1 MLANPGAR
9 RKMMR
14 SVFVAAG
21 VAAAALTLSQPASSQ
36 EQPPNKWVMYCAMEG
51 GKDCGVQ
58 ATIDGNSLLGQ
69 FLVMR
74 YSAAYNKI
82 SVVGD
87 GQGVRASIQ
96 VDSNPFISTSICG
109 QGICQYDDGKSAQL
123 LQQLRSGSQIQIQIQ
138 LQDTMAGPFM
148 QTLSGFDN
156 ELQKALAA
164 QRSR

>member
-1 MLANPGAR
+1 
-9 RKMMR
+9 MMR

-21 VAAAALTLSQPASSQ
+21 VAAAALSLSPAAVAQ
-36 EQPPNKWVMYCAMEG
+36 DQPPDKWVTSCTMEG

-87 GQGVRASIQ
+87 GQGVRASVQ

-109 QGICQYDDGKSAQL
+109 QGICQFDDYKSGQL
-123 LQQLRSGSQIQIQIQ
+123 LQQMRTGRRITVQ
-138 LQDTMAGPFM
+138 LQLQGTEAGPFD
-148 QTLSGFDN
+148 QTLSGFDAQ
-156 ELQKALAA
+156 LQRALAA
-164 QRSR
+164 QRGS

>member
-1 MLANPGAR
+1 
-9 RKMMR
+9 MMR

-21 VAAAALTLSQPASSQ
+21 VAAAALSLSQPASAQ
-36 EQPPNKWVMYCAMEG
+36 DQPPDKWVVSCTMEG

-87 GQGVRASIQ
+87 GQGVQASIQ

-109 QGICQYDDGKSAQL
+109 QGICQYDEGKTAEL
-123 LQQLRSGSQIQIQIQ
+123 LQQLRTGSQILVQ
-138 LQDTMAGPFM
+138 LRLQGTEAGPFT
-148 QTLSGFDN
+148 QTLKGFDAQ
-156 ELQKALAA
+156 LQRALAA
-164 QRSR
+164 QRGP

>member
-1 MLANPGAR
+1 
-9 RKMMR
+9 MMR
-14 SVFVAAG
+14 SILVAAG
-21 VAAAALTLSQPASSQ
+21 VAAAALSLSQPASSQ
-36 EQPPNKWVMYCAMEG
+36 DQPPDKWVMSCTMDG

-87 GQGVRASIQ
+87 GQGVQASIQ

-109 QGICQYDDGKSAQL
+109 QGICQYDEAKSAEL
-123 LQQLRSGSQIQIQIQ
+123 LQQLRTGSQIQVQ
-138 LQDTMAGPFM
+138 LRLQGTEAGPFT
-148 QTLSGFDN
+148 QTLKGFDAQ
-156 ELQKALAA
+156 LQRALAA
-164 QRSR
+164 QRGP

>member
-1 MLANPGAR
+1 M
-9 RKMMR
+9 
-14 SVFVAAG
+14 
-21 VAAAALTLSQPASSQ
+21 
-36 EQPPNKWVMYCAMEG
+36 
-51 GKDCGVQ
+51 
-58 ATIDGNSLLGQ
+58 
-69 FLVMR
+69 
-74 YSAAYNKI
+74 
-82 SVVGD
+82 
-87 GQGVRASIQ
+87 RASIQ